1 MSPRL
6 LPRLLKFL
14 QDGPLPNSQSNRN
27 IRYRKRVSM
36 RKRVPE
42 TPSFTSDGRTQS
54 ILLDDTN
61 PITEGHLYD
70 RHKSLPPRVRIRGT
84 LHDTGEY
91 DRPREM
97 TEEERE
103 WWSSPYRAWGSL
115 FPWCVY

>member
-14 QDGPLPNSQSNRN
+14 QDAPLPNLQSKGN
-27 IRYRKRVSM
+27 IRRRKRVSM
-36 RKRVPE
+36 KNPVPQM
-42 TPSFTSDGRTQS
+42 PSFIVNGRIQS

-70 RHKSLPPRVRIRGT
+70 RHKSLPPRVHIPRP
-84 LHDTGEY
+84 LHDTGEH

-103 WWSSPYRAWGSL
+103 WWSSPYRA
-115 FPWCVY
+115 